1 MGGAVSI
8 VGDVVAGADGALT
21 GQLWKV
27 ATIVL
32 AVLLLAVGCAGGA
45 LWWSAATARDHAL
58 TDLRAEQ
65 GINEQLRVGVL
76 AQNFAI
82 LAQADRAREAE
93 ARGRAAQEA
102 AAANGRRY
110 DQALQQI
117 AGARATS
124 CADAMP
130 YVNQLLEKVR

>member
-1 MGGAVSI
+1 MSTL
-8 VGDVVAGADGALT
+8 GDVAAGAAVAVG

-27 ATIVL
+27 AALVLL
-32 AVLLLAVGCAGGA
+32 AVLLAGGAAGGA
-45 LWWSAATARDHAL
+45 LWWSVAAARDQAL
-58 TDLRAEQ
+58 ADLKKEQRINAQLRA
-65 GINEQLRVGVL
+65 GVD
-76 AQNFAI
+76 AQNTAI
-82 LAQADRAREAE
+82 LAQVDQAREAE

-117 AGARATS
+117 AGAKATS

>member
-1 MGGAVSI
+1 MSAL
-8 VGDVVAGADGALT
+8 GDVAAGAGAALG

-27 ATIVL
+27 ATMALL
-32 AVLLLAVGCAGGA
+32 AVLLIGGSAGGA
-45 LWWSAATARDHAL
+45 LWWSAVAARDQAL
-58 TDLRAEQ
+58 AALDRERGISAQLRA
-65 GINEQLRVGVL
+65 GAD
-76 AQNFAI
+76 AQNTAI
-82 LAQADRAREAE
+82 LAQATRAREAE
-93 ARGRAAQEA
+93 LRGQAAMQA

>member
-1 MGGAVSI
+1 MSALGDVAAGAGGAL
-8 VGDVVAGADGALT
+8 A

-27 ATIVL
+27 ATLV
-32 AVLLLAVGCAGGA
+32 LLAVMLVCGGAGGA
-45 LWWSAATARDHAL
+45 LWWTAAAARDQAL
-58 TDLRAEQ
+58 ADLKKEQ
-65 GINEQLRVGVL
+65 GINAQLRAGVDV
-76 AQNFAI
+76 QNTAI

-102 AAANGRRY
+102 AVANGRRY
-110 DQALQQI
+110 DQALQLAI
-117 AGARATS
+117 GAKATS

>member
-1 MGGAVSI
+1 MSALGDVAAGAAGAV
-8 VGDVVAGADGALT
+8 G

-27 ATIVL
+27 AALVLLASVL
-32 AVLLLAVGCAGGA
+32 AGGGAGGA
-45 LWWSAATARDHAL
+45 LLWSASAARDQAL
-58 TDLRAEQ
+58 ADLKKEQGVTAELRA
-65 GINEQLRVGVL
+65 GVV
-76 AQNFAI
+76 AQNTAI

>member
-1 MGGAVSI
+1 VSALGDVAAGAAGAV
-8 VGDVVAGADGALT
+8 G

-27 ATIVL
+27 AALVLLASVL
-32 AVLLLAVGCAGGA
+32 AGGGAGGA
-45 LWWSAATARDHAL
+45 LLWSASAARDQAL
-58 TDLRAEQ
+58 ADLKKEQGVTAELRA
-65 GINEQLRVGVL
+65 GVV
-76 AQNFAI
+76 AQNTAI

>member
-1 MGGAVSI
+1 MSALGDVATGAGGAL
-8 VGDVVAGADGALT
+8 A

-27 ATIVL
+27 ATLVLL
-32 AVLLLAVGCAGGA
+32 AVLLAGGGAGGA
-45 LWWSAATARDHAL
+45 LWWTAAAARDQAL
-58 TDLRAEQ
+58 ADLRAEQ
-65 GINEQLRVGVL
+65 GINAQLRAGVD
-76 AQNFAI
+76 AQNTAI
-82 LAQADRAREAE
+82 LAQATLAREAE
-93 ARGRAAQEA
+93 ARGQAAMQA

-124 CADAMP
+124 CTDAMP

>member
-1 MGGAVSI
+1 MVVGGD
-8 VGDVVAGADGALT
+8 GTRPGAGRSEEEQGVNA
-21 GQLWKV
+21 Q
-27 ATIVL
+27 
-32 AVLLLAVGCAGGA
+32 
-45 LWWSAATARDHAL
+45 
-58 TDLRAEQ
+58 LRA
-65 GINEQLRVGVL
+65 GVD
-76 AQNFAI
+76 AQNTAI
-82 LAQADRAREAE
+82 LTQAQLAREAE
-93 ARGRAAQEA
+93 ARGLAAQQA